1 MSMKIYFP
9 GGKKV
14 YADFN
19 GFTHMTDQP
28 VKAGGDGTAPAPFDL
43 FLASIGT
50 CAGIY
55 VLGFCQQR
63 GIPAQ
68 GIEIIQ
74 NTHYNQESRRVDK
87 IDIEITLPADFPEK
101 YRTAV
106 VQAAGLCAVKKHLES
121 PPQFNVFS
129 TIAG

>member
-1 MSMKIYFP
+1 MNMKIYFP

-28 VKAGGDGTAPAPFDL
+28 TKAGGDGTAPAPFDL

-63 GIPAQ
+63 NIPTQ
-68 GIEIIQ
+68 GIEIFQDI
-74 NTHYNQESRRVDK
+74 HYSMELKRVDK
-87 IDIEITLPADFPEK
+87 IDIEIKLPADFPEK
-101 YRTAV
+101 YRTAI
-106 VQAAGLCAVKKHLES
+106 VQTAGLCTVKKHLES
-121 PPQFNVFS
+121 PPRFNVFS
-129 TIAG
+129 TLAE

>member
-1 MSMKIYFP
+1 MNMKIYFP

-28 VKAGGDGTAPAPFDL
+28 TKAGGDGTAPAPFDL

-63 GIPAQ
+63 NIPVQ
-68 GIEIIQ
+68 GIEILQ
-74 NTHYNQESRRVDK
+74 NIHYNTELKRVDR
-87 IDIEITLPADFPEK
+87 IGIEIKLPADFPEK
-101 YRTAV
+101 YRTAI
-106 VQAAGLCAVKKHLES
+106 VQAASLCAVKKHLES
-121 PPQFNVFS
+121 PPQFDVF
-129 TIAG
+129 TTLAD

>member
-1 MSMKIYFP
+1 MNMKIYFP

-19 GFTHMTDQP
+19 DFTHVTDQP
-28 VKAGGDGTAPAPFDL
+28 TKVGGDGTAPPPFDL

-55 VLGFCQQR
+55 VLEFCQR
-63 GIPAQ
+63 RNIPTQ
-68 GIEIIQ
+68 GIEISQDI
-74 NTHYNQESRRVDK
+74 HYSMELKRVEK
-87 IDIEITLPADFPEK
+87 IDIEIKLPADFPEK
-101 YRTAV
+101 YRTAI
-106 VQAAGLCAVKKHLES
+106 VQAANLCTVKKHLES

-129 TIAG
+129 TLAG